1 MATASSSEG
10 PSALVSVAALASIGA
25 GAIHATAAGAHS
37 EHRSAVVAFAL
48 TAVFQ
53 IAWGALAL
61 VRPSRAVALVGAAG
75 NLAAVGGWV
84 LAKTS
89 GIGFVT
95 GLDVQEDPQFA
106 DTLAAALAFVAVAAA
121 LLAARAERASHP
133 RRLAVR
139 QPALVGVSALAALA
153 LAVPGMVSAGTH
165 SHAGGHG
172 AGAEAA
178 GHEHG
183 DGAAAGH
190 DHASETDDTPADD
203 VAAGDTADEAAG
215 TDAHAGHEAATVAPT
230 PYDPTKP
237 IDLGGVE
244 GVTPE
249 QQAAAENL
257 IAITLWRLPQWSD
270 PAVAEAA
277 GYRSIGD
284 GFTGYEH
291 FIKWD
296 AINDQHVLDPDHP
309 ESLVYRVAADGSR
322 TLEAAMFMLPQGET
336 LDTVPELGGK
346 LTQWH
351 VHNDLCFTQGDAPQ
365 VRGVTGADQ
374 GCPPG
379 LAKLVPV
386 PMIHVWIVPHR
397 CGPFAALEGVG
408 GGQIKE
414 GEERLCDHAHGA

>member
-1 MATASSSEG
+1 VPTASPEDR
-10 PSALVSVAALASIGA
+10 PSALATAAALASIGA

-37 EHRSAVVAFAL
+37 EHRAAVVAFAL

-53 IAWGALAL
+53 IGWGALML
-61 VRPSRAVALVGAAG
+61 VRPSRAVALVGVAG
-75 NLAAVGGWV
+75 NAVAVGGWV

-89 GIGFVT
+89 GISFVT
-95 GLDVQEDPQFA
+95 GLDVREDPQFA
-106 DTLAAALAFVAVAAA
+106 DTLAAALAAVAVVAA
-121 LLAARAERASHP
+121 LFVVLPGLSARLRG
-133 RRLAVR
+133 R
-139 QPALVGVSALAALA
+139 QPALVGVATVAALA
-153 LAVPGMVSAGTH
+153 LTVPGMVAAGSH
-165 SHAGGHG
+165 SHGG
-172 AGAEAA
+172 

-183 DGAAAGH
+183 DEAGGHGHDAAGEESAAGH
-190 DHASETDDTPADD
+190 E
-203 VAAGDTADEAAG
+203 
-215 TDAHAGHEAATVAPT
+215 HAGHEAAAVAPT

-270 PAVAEAA
+270 PKVAEAA
-277 GYRSIGD
+277 GFHSIGD

-291 FIKWD
+291 LIQWD
-296 AINDQHVLDPDHP
+296 WINDGAILDPERP
-309 ESLVYRVAADGSR
+309 ESLVYRVDRDGTR

-351 VHNDLCFTQGDAPQ
+351 IHDDLCFTPGEAPK
-365 VRGVTGADQ
+365 VRGVTGVGQ
-374 GCPPG
+374 GCPAG
-379 LAKLVPV
+379 LVKLDPV

>member
-1 MATASSSEG
+1 MANASSPER
-10 PSALVSVAALASIGA
+10 PSALVSIAALASIGA

-37 EHRSAVVAFAL
+37 EHRAAVVAFAL

-53 IAWGALAL
+53 IGWGVLML
-61 VRPSRAVALVGAAG
+61 MRPSRVVALLGLAG
-75 NLAAVGGWV
+75 NAAAVGGWV

-89 GIGFVT
+89 GIGFVA
-95 GLDVQEDPQFA
+95 GLDVREDPQFA
-106 DTLAAALAFVAVAAA
+106 DTLAAALAVVAVIGA
-121 LLAARAERASHP
+121 LVVLLPGLSARVSG
-133 RRLAVR
+133 RR
-139 QPALVGVSALAALA
+139 PALVGVSAVAAMA
-153 LAVPGMVSAGTH
+153 LTVPGMVAAGSH
-165 SHAGGHG
+165 SHA
-172 AGAEAA
+172 E

-183 DGAAAGH
+183 ETAGHDHDHGAAGEEAAAGH
-190 DHASETDDTPADD
+190 DQ
-203 VAAGDTADEAAG
+203 
-215 TDAHAGHEAATVAPT
+215 AGHEAAAVAPT

-270 PAVAEAA
+270 PKVAEAA
-277 GYRSIGD
+277 GFHSIGD

-291 FIKWD
+291 LIQWD
-296 AINDQHVLDPDHP
+296 WINDDHVLDPDHP
-309 ESLVYRVAADGSR
+309 ESLVYRVDREGTR
-322 TLEAAMFMLPQGET
+322 TLEAAMYMLPQGET
-336 LDTVPELGGK
+336 LDTVPELGGE

-351 VHNDLCFTQGDAPQ
+351 IHDNLCFTPGEAPK
-365 VRGVTGADQ
+365 VRGVTGVGQ

-379 LAKLVPV
+379 LVKLDPV

>member
-1 MATASSSEG
+1 MATASSPER
-10 PSALVSVAALASIGA
+10 PSAPLIVAALASIVA
-25 GAIHATAAGAHS
+25 GGIHATAAGAHS
-37 EHRSAVVAFAL
+37 EHRAAVVAFTL

-53 IAWGALAL
+53 IGWGALAL
-61 VRPSRAVALVGAAG
+61 VRPSRLVALLGAVGNAAA
-75 NLAAVGGWV
+75 LGGWV

-95 GLDVQEDPQFA
+95 GLDVAEDPQFA
-106 DTLAAALAFVAVAAA
+106 DTLAAALALVAVVGALLVLRPAPSPGAGGRRAALGVSAVAAM
-121 LLAARAERASHP
+121 
-133 RRLAVR
+133 V
-139 QPALVGVSALAALA
+139 
-153 LAVPGMVSAGTH
+153 LAVPGMVAAGNH
-165 SHAGGHG
+165 SHADGHDHGDGSGHDHGGEAAAGHDHG
-172 AGAEAA
+172 AGDEAAA

-183 DGAAAGH
+183 
-190 DHASETDDTPADD
+190 
-203 VAAGDTADEAAG
+203 
-215 TDAHAGHEAATVAPT
+215 GHEAAAVAPK

-257 IAITLWRLPQWSD
+257 IAITLWRLPHWSD
-270 PAVAEAA
+270 PKVAEAA
-277 GYRSIGD
+277 GFHSIGD

-291 FIKWD
+291 FIQWD
-296 AINDQHVLDPDHP
+296 WINDNDILDPERP
-309 ESLVYRVAADGSR
+309 ESLVYRVDANGTR
-322 TLEAAMFMLPQGET
+322 TLEAAMYMLPQGET

-351 VHNDLCFTQGDAPQ
+351 IHDNLCFTPGEAPK
-365 VRGVTGADQ
+365 VRGVTGVGQ

-379 LAKLVPV
+379 LVKLDPV
-386 PMIHVWIVPHR
+386 PMIHVWIVPQP

>member
-1 MATASSSEG
+1 VPTASSADR
-10 PSALVSVAALASIGA
+10 PSALVTAAALASIGA

-37 EHRSAVVAFAL
+37 EHRAAVVAFAL

-53 IAWGALAL
+53 IGWGALVL
-61 VRPSRAVALVGAAG
+61 VRPSRSVALVGVAG
-75 NLAAVGGWV
+75 NLAALGGWV
-84 LAKTS
+84 LAKTN

-95 GLDVQEDPQFA
+95 GLDVQEGPEFA
-106 DTLAAALAFVAVAAA
+106 DTLAAALAVVAVVGA
-121 LLAARAERASHP
+121 LVVLLPGLSARLSG
-133 RRLAVR
+133 R
-139 QPALVGVSALAALA
+139 QPALVGLATVAALA
-153 LAVPGMVSAGTH
+153 LTVPGMVAAGSH
-165 SHAGGHG
+165 SHAGGHEHGG
-172 AGAEAA
+172 AAA
-178 GHEHG
+178 GHEH
-183 DGAAAGH
+183 DHGAA
-190 DHASETDDTPADD
+190 SEES
-203 VAAGDTADEAAG
+203 AAGDE
-215 TDAHAGHEAATVAPT
+215 HAGHEAAAVAPT

-270 PAVAEAA
+270 PKVAEAA
-277 GYRSIGD
+277 GFHSIGD

-291 FIKWD
+291 LIQWD
-296 AINDQHVLDPDHP
+296 WINDDDILDPERP
-309 ESLVYRVAADGSR
+309 ESLVYRVDRDGTR
-322 TLEAAMFMLPQGET
+322 TLEAAMYMLPQGET

-351 VHNDLCFTQGDAPQ
+351 IHDNLCFTPGEAPK
-365 VRGVTGADQ
+365 VRGVTGVGQ

-379 LAKLVPV
+379 LTKLDPV

>member
-1 MATASSSEG
+1 VPTASSPER

-37 EHRSAVVAFAL
+37 EHRAAVVAFAL

-53 IAWGALAL
+53 IGWGVLVL
-61 VRPSRAVALVGAAG
+61 VRPSRAAALLGVIG
-75 NLAAVGGWV
+75 NAAAVGGWV

-106 DTLAAALAFVAVAAA
+106 DTLAAALAVVAVIGA
-121 LLAARAERASHP
+121 LVLLVPGLSARVRG
-133 RRLAVR
+133 RR
-139 QPALVGVSALAALA
+139 PALVGVSAVAAMA
-153 LAVPGMVSAGTH
+153 LAVPGMVSAGSH
-165 SHAGGHG
+165 SHAGGH
-172 AGAEAA
+172 
-178 GHEHG
+178 EHG
-183 DGAAAGH
+183 
-190 DHASETDDTPADD
+190 
-203 VAAGDTADEAAG
+203 DEAAG
-215 TDAHAGHEAATVAPT
+215 NVHDHGASGEGEEAAGNDHAGHEAAVAPK

-257 IAITLWRLPQWSD
+257 IAITLWRLPQWAD
-270 PAVAEAA
+270 PKVAEAA
-277 GYRSIGD
+277 GFHSIGD

-291 FIKWD
+291 FIQWD
-296 AINDQHVLDPDHP
+296 WINDDHILDPDHP
-309 ESLVYRVAADGSR
+309 ESLVYRVDRNGTR
-322 TLEAAMFMLPQGET
+322 TLEAAMYMLPQGET

-351 VHNDLCFTQGDAPQ
+351 IHDNLCFTPGEAPM
-365 VRGVTGADQ
+365 VRGLTGVGQ
-374 GCPPG
+374 GCPQG
-379 LAKLVPV
+379 LVKLDPV

-408 GGQIKE
+408 GGQIQE
-414 GEERLCDHAHGA
+414 GEARLCDHAHGA

>member
-1 MATASSSEG
+1 VATASSPDR
-10 PSALVSVAALASIGA
+10 PSALVTTAALASIGA

-37 EHRSAVVAFAL
+37 EHRAAVVAFAL

-53 IAWGALAL
+53 IAWGALVL
-61 VRPSRAVALVGAAG
+61 VRPSRVVALVGVAG
-75 NLAAVGGWV
+75 NAAAVGGWV

-89 GIGFVT
+89 GISFVT

-106 DTLAAALAFVAVAAA
+106 DTLAAALAVVAVVGA
-121 LLAARAERASHP
+121 LVVLLPGLSARLSG
-133 RRLAVR
+133 R
-139 QPALVGVSALAALA
+139 QPALVGLATVAAIALT
-153 LAVPGMVSAGTH
+153 VPGMVAAGSH
-165 SHAGGHG
+165 SHAGGHEHG
-172 AGAEAA
+172 GDHGDEAA
-178 GHEHG
+178 GHEH
-183 DGAAAGH
+183 DHGAASEESAAGH
-190 DHASETDDTPADD
+190 E
-203 VAAGDTADEAAG
+203 
-215 TDAHAGHEAATVAPT
+215 HAGHEAAAVAPT

-270 PAVAEAA
+270 PKVAEAA
-277 GYRSIGD
+277 GFHSIGD

-291 FIKWD
+291 LIQWD
-296 AINDQHVLDPDHP
+296 WINDDDILDPERP
-309 ESLVYRVAADGSR
+309 ESLVYRVDRDGTR
-322 TLEAAMFMLPQGET
+322 TLEAAMYMLPQGET

-351 VHNDLCFTQGDAPQ
+351 IHDDLCFTPGEAPK
-365 VRGVTGADQ
+365 VRGVTGVGQ
-374 GCPPG
+374 GCPAG
-379 LAKLVPV
+379 LVKLDPV

-414 GEERLCDHAHGA
+414 GEERLCDHAHGT

>member
-1 MATASSSEG
+1 MATASPSER
-10 PSALVSVAALASIGA
+10 PSALVPVAALASIGA

-37 EHRSAVVAFAL
+37 EHRAAVVAFAL

-53 IAWGALAL
+53 IGWGALML
-61 VRPSRAVALVGAAG
+61 VRPSRAVALLGVAG
-75 NLAAVGGWV
+75 NAAAVGGWV

-95 GLDVQEDPQFA
+95 GLDVREDPQFA
-106 DTLAAALAFVAVAAA
+106 DTLAAALAIVAVIGA
-121 LLAARAERASHP
+121 LFVLVPELSARVSG
-133 RRLAVR
+133 RR
-139 QPALVGVSALAALA
+139 PALVGVSAVAAIA
-153 LAVPGMVSAGTH
+153 LTVPGMVAAGSH
-165 SHAGGHG
+165 SHAGGHDDG
-172 AGAEAA
+172 GEAA
-178 GHEHG
+178 GHEH
-183 DGAAAGH
+183 DHAAAGEE
-190 DHASETDDTPADD
+190 S
-203 VAAGDTADEAAG
+203 AAGHE
-215 TDAHAGHEAATVAPT
+215 HAGHDAAAIAPT

-257 IAITLWRLPQWSD
+257 IAISLWRLPQWSD
-270 PAVAEAA
+270 PKVAEAA
-277 GYRSIGD
+277 GFHSIGD

-291 FIKWD
+291 LIQWD
-296 AINDQHVLDPDHP
+296 WINDNYVLDPDHP
-309 ESLVYRVAADGSR
+309 ESLVYRVDGNGTR
-322 TLEAAMFMLPQGET
+322 TLEAAMYMLPQGET
-336 LDTVPELGGK
+336 LETVPELGGK

-351 VHNDLCFTQGDAPQ
+351 IHDNLCFTPGEAPK
-365 VRGVTGADQ
+365 VRGVTGVGQ

-379 LAKLVPV
+379 LTKLDPV

>member
-1 MATASSSEG
+1 VATASSPDR
-10 PSALVSVAALASIGA
+10 PSALVVTAALASIGA

-37 EHRSAVVAFAL
+37 EHRAAVVAFAL

-53 IAWGALAL
+53 IAWGALVL
-61 VRPSRAVALVGAAG
+61 VRPSRAVALVGVAG
-75 NLAAVGGWV
+75 NLAALGGWV

-89 GIGFVT
+89 GISFVT
-95 GLDVQEDPQFA
+95 GLDVREDPQFA
-106 DTLAAALAFVAVAAA
+106 DTLAAALAVVAVVGA
-121 LLAARAERASHP
+121 LVVLLPGLSARLSG
-133 RRLAVR
+133 R
-139 QPALVGVSALAALA
+139 QPALVGLATVAAIALT
-153 LAVPGMVSAGTH
+153 VPGMVAAGSH
-165 SHAGGHG
+165 SHAGGHEHG
-172 AGAEAA
+172 GEHGSEAA
-178 GHEHG
+178 GHEDDHG
-183 DGAAAGH
+183 AASDESAAGH
-190 DHASETDDTPADD
+190 E
-203 VAAGDTADEAAG
+203 
-215 TDAHAGHEAATVAPT
+215 HAGHEAAVVAPT

-244 GVTPE
+244 GVTSK

-257 IAITLWRLPQWSD
+257 IAITLWRLPMWSD
-270 PAVAEAA
+270 PKVAEAA
-277 GYRSIGD
+277 GFHSIGD

-291 FIKWD
+291 LIQWD
-296 AINDQHVLDPDHP
+296 WINDDDILDPERP
-309 ESLVYRVAADGSR
+309 ESLVYRVDRDGTR
-322 TLEAAMFMLPQGET
+322 TLEAAMYMLPQGET

-351 VHNDLCFTQGDAPQ
+351 IHDDLCFTPGEAPK
-365 VRGVTGADQ
+365 VRGVTGVGQ

-379 LAKLVPV
+379 LVKLDPV

>member
-1 MATASSSEG
+1 VATASSPER

-37 EHRSAVVAFAL
+37 EHRAAVVAFAL
-48 TAVFQ
+48 TAIFQ
-53 IAWGALAL
+53 IGWGVLVL
-61 VRPSRAVALVGAAG
+61 VRPSRAVALLGVAG
-75 NLAAVGGWV
+75 NAAALGGWI

-95 GLDVQEDPQFA
+95 GLDGQEDPQFA
-106 DTLAAALAFVAVAAA
+106 DTLAAALAVVAVVGA
-121 LLAARAERASHP
+121 LLVLRPALSARMGG
-133 RRLAVR
+133 RR
-139 QPALVGVSALAALA
+139 PALVGVSAVAAVA
-153 LAVPGMVSAGTH
+153 LTVPGMVSAGSH
-165 SHAGGHG
+165 SHAGGHAHG
-172 AGAEAA
+172 DEAA
-178 GHEHG
+178 GHGHG
-183 DGAAAGH
+183 DEASGSEHDHGAADAGP
-190 DHASETDDTPADD
+190 E
-203 VAAGDTADEAAG
+203 VAAGDD
-215 TDAHAGHEAATVAPT
+215 HAGHEAAAVAPT

-257 IAITLWRLPQWSD
+257 IAISLWRLPQWSD
-270 PAVAEAA
+270 PKVAEAA
-277 GYRSIGD
+277 GFHSIGD

-291 FIKWD
+291 LIQWD
-296 AINDQHVLDPDHP
+296 WINDGHILDPDHP
-309 ESLVYRVAADGSR
+309 ESLVYRVDGNGTR
-322 TLEAAMFMLPQGET
+322 TLEAAMYMLPQGET

-351 VHNDLCFTQGDAPQ
+351 IHDNLCFTPGEAPK
-365 VRGVTGADQ
+365 VRGVTGVGQ
-374 GCPPG
+374 GCPAG
-379 LAKLVPV
+379 LTKLDPV

>member
-1 MATASSSEG
+1 MCTAIPAA
-10 PSALVSVAALASIGA
+10 PSPAPDDRAPASAWLPIAAVASIGA
-25 GAIHATAAGAHS
+25 GAIHATAAGSHS

-48 TAVFQ
+48 AAVFQ

-61 VRPSRAVALVGAAG
+61 VRPSRLVGLLGAVG
-75 NLAAVGGWV
+75 NAAVIGGWV

-95 GLDVQEDPQFA
+95 GLDAQEDPQFA
-106 DTLAAALAFVAVAAA
+106 DTLAAALALVAVAGG
-121 LLAARAERASHP
+121 LLAARPA
-133 RRLAVR
+133 LAVASGRPGGRR
-139 QPALVGVSALAALA
+139 QSALVGVSALAAVA
-153 LAVPGMVSAGTH
+153 LAVPGMVSAGSH

-172 AGAEAA
+172 
-178 GHEHG
+178 
-183 DGAAAGH
+183 H
-190 DHASETDDTPADD
+190 D
-203 VAAGDTADEAAG
+203 DEAAG
-215 TDAHAGHEAATVAPT
+215 GEASGEASGHEHDDATAAETDHEAADGSDGAGHETAAVAPT

-277 GYRSIGD
+277 GYQSIGD

-291 FIKWD
+291 FVKWD
-296 AINDQHVLDPDHP
+296 SINDQHVLDPNHP

-322 TLEAAMFMLPQGET
+322 TLEAAMFMVPQGET
-336 LDTVPELGGK
+336 LDTVPELGGP

-351 VHNDLCFTQGDAPQ
+351 VHEDLCFTQGDHPE
-365 VRGVTGADQ
+365 VRGVTGTDQ
-374 GCPPG
+374 GCPAG
-379 LAKLVPV
+379 LSKLVPV

>member
-1 MATASSSEG
+1 VATASS
-10 PSALVSVAALASIGA
+10 PDRPAALVTVAALASIGA

-37 EHRSAVVAFAL
+37 EHRAAVVAFAL

-53 IAWGALAL
+53 IAWGALLL
-61 VRPSRAVALVGAAG
+61 VRPSRAVALVGVAG
-75 NLAAVGGWV
+75 NLAALGGWV

-89 GIGFVT
+89 GISFVT
-95 GLDVQEDPQFA
+95 GLGVQEDPQFA
-106 DTLAAALAFVAVAAA
+106 DTLAAALAVVAVVGA
-121 LLAARAERASHP
+121 LVVLLPGLSARLSG
-133 RRLAVR
+133 R
-139 QPALVGVSALAALA
+139 QPALVGLATVAALA
-153 LAVPGMVSAGTH
+153 LTVPGMVAAGSH
-165 SHAGGHG
+165 SHAGGHEHGG
-172 AGAEAA
+172 AAA
-178 GHEHG
+178 GHEH
-183 DGAAAGH
+183 DHGAA
-190 DHASETDDTPADD
+190 SEESAD
-203 VAAGDTADEAAG
+203 GDE
-215 TDAHAGHEAATVAPT
+215 HAGHEAAAVAPT

-270 PAVAEAA
+270 PKVAEAA
-277 GYRSIGD
+277 GFHSIGD

-291 FIKWD
+291 LIQWD
-296 AINDQHVLDPDHP
+296 WINDDDVLDPERP
-309 ESLVYRVAADGSR
+309 ESLVYRVDRDGTR
-322 TLEAAMFMLPQGET
+322 TLEAAMYMLPQGET

-351 VHNDLCFTQGDAPQ
+351 IHDNLCFTPGEAPK
-365 VRGVTGADQ
+365 VRGVTGLGQ

-379 LAKLVPV
+379 LTKLDPV

>member
-1 MATASSSEG
+1 VATASSPDR
-10 PSALVSVAALASIGA
+10 PSALVAIAALASIGA

-37 EHRSAVVAFAL
+37 EHRATVVAFAL

-53 IAWGALAL
+53 IAWGALVL
-61 VRPSRAVALVGAAG
+61 VRPSRAVALVGVAG
-75 NLAAVGGWV
+75 NLAALGGWV

-89 GIGFVT
+89 GISFVA
-95 GLDVQEDPQFA
+95 GLDVHEGPQFA
-106 DTLAAALAFVAVAAA
+106 DTLAAALAVVAVVGA
-121 LLAARAERASHP
+121 LVVLLPGPSTRVSG
-133 RRLAVR
+133 R
-139 QPALVGVSALAALA
+139 QPALVGLATVAA
-153 LAVPGMVSAGTH
+153 IAITVPGMVATGSH
-165 SHAGGHG
+165 NHAGGHEPG
-172 AGAEAA
+172 GHEHGGEAA
-178 GHEHG
+178 GHEHAG
-183 DGAAAGH
+183 PTGEESAAGH
-190 DHASETDDTPADD
+190 EHAGP
-203 VAAGDTADEAAG
+203 EAA
-215 TDAHAGHEAATVAPT
+215 AVAPT

-249 QQAAAENL
+249 QQAAAEIL

-270 PAVAEAA
+270 PKVAEAA
-277 GYRSIGD
+277 GFHSIGD

-291 FIKWD
+291 LIQWD
-296 AINDQHVLDPDHP
+296 WINDKDILDPERP
-309 ESLVYRVAADGSR
+309 ESLVYRVDRDGTR
-322 TLEAAMFMLPQGET
+322 TLEAAMYMLPQGNT

-351 VHNDLCFTQGDAPQ
+351 IHDNLCFSPGEAPK
-365 VRGVTGADQ
+365 VRGVTGVGG
-374 GCPPG
+374 GCPAG
-379 LAKLVPV
+379 LVKLDPV